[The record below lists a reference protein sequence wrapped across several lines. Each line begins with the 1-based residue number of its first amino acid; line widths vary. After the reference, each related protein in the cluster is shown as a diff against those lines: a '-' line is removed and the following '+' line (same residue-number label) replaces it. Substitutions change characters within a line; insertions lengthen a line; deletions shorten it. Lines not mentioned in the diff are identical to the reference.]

1 MMHRATVLVFHL
13 GWLAATFGVG
23 ACRGESVGVR
33 VLDASGQPLADAV
46 VSVAG
51 IAEGPPVAG
60 ATLDQRDLRFVPR
73 VLAVSRGTS
82 VRFLNGDRVNHHV
95 YSFSPVQRFD
105 LRLKRGEGSESI
117 RFDNAGTVVVG
128 CNIHDWML
136 GFIRVV
142 DGNHFTVTDAQGE
155 ARLEVPTPW
164 PEGATLRAWHPRFAE
179 ADGEVSAPLATRAV
193 LATSRPLKPDPWQE
207 TPGYR

>member
-1 MMHRATVLVFHL
+1 MRRSTVFLFHTA
-13 GWLAATFGVG
+13 WLAATLG
-23 ACRGESVGVR
+23 AGNCGADAIGVR
-33 VLDASGQPLADAV
+33 VLDASGQPLPDAV

-51 IAEGPPVAG
+51 LGGGTSPAD

-73 VLAVSRGTS
+73 VLGVRRGGS

-95 YSFSPVQRFD
+95 YSFSTGQRFD
-105 LRLKRGEGSESI
+105 LRLKRGDEGESI
-117 RFDNAGTVVVG
+117 RFDTAGTVVVG

-142 DGNHFTVTDAQGE
+142 DSDHFTVTDVNGE
-155 ARLEVPTPW
+155 ALLDVPTPW
-164 PEGATLRAWHPRFAE
+164 PEGATLRAWHPRIAE
-179 ADGEVSAPLATRAV
+179 TDGELSAPLAARAV
-193 LATSRPLKPDPWQE
+193 LTTSRPLKPDPWPE